1 MSDAAPETL
10 EYAPT
15 EKIEARQLEKLRAL
29 LHFLQADS
37 KNEYYREKL
46 QNISPDEIQSFAEL
60 TKLPF
65 TLKSELVAEQN
76 NFPPYGRNL
85 SYPPNHFVKLH
96 QTSGT
101 TGRPL
106 KVWDTD
112 ESWDWWARCWTQVY
126 GGAGVTRD
134 DRIFIAFS
142 FGPFIGF
149 WAAYEGARKLGALA
163 IPGGGMDTE
172 QRLAAILEHE
182 ATVICCTPSYALHL
196 AEVAGQKGLDL
207 AKSSIRVTIHA
218 GEPGASIPAVRRRIE
233 EAWGAKCYDHA
244 GASEVGAWGF
254 ACAQQNGLHVI
265 EDEFI
270 VEVLDQDS
278 GKQVEPGQIG
288 ELVITNLGRWG
299 YPVIRYRTGDVVK
312 LAGQGCACGRSYQL
326 LEGGVIGRVDNMII
340 VRGIN
345 IYPSSVE
352 AVVREVVESNEF
364 RLIFYRE
371 QGLDEL
377 EVQVELAPNETEK
390 LEELKS
396 LFRQR
401 LALRIPVTAVEVGSL
416 PRFQLKAR
424 RIVDKRPPL
433 S

>member
-1 MSDAAPETL
+1 MTDAAPENLQYTSN
-10 EYAPT
+10 

-29 LHFLQADS
+29 LHFLQIDS
-37 KNEYYREKL
+37 QNEFYREKL
-46 QNISPDEIQSFAEL
+46 KNIQPDEIQSLADL

-65 TLKSELVAEQN
+65 TLKSELVSEQN

-85 SYPPNHFVKLH
+85 SYPPNHFVKIH

-106 KVWDTD
+106 KVLDTD
-112 ESWDWWARCWTQVY
+112 ESWDWWARCWQEVY
-126 GGAGVTRD
+126 RGAGVTRD
-134 DRIFIAFS
+134 DRVFVAFS

-149 WAAYEGARKLGALA
+149 WAAYEGVRKLGALV
-163 IPGGGMDTE
+163 IPGGGMETE
-172 QRLAAILEHE
+172 QRLAAILENK
-182 ATVICCTPSYALHL
+182 ATVLCCTPSYALHL
-196 AEVAGQKGLDL
+196 AEVARNIGIDL
-207 AKSSIRVTIHA
+207 PKSGVRVTIHG
-218 GEPGASIPAVRRRIE
+218 GEPGASIPAVRQRIE
-233 EAWGAKCYDHA
+233 QAWGAKCYDHA

-270 VEVLDQDS
+270 AEVLDQDS
-278 GKQVEPGQIG
+278 GKQVAPGKSG

-312 LAGQGCACGRSYQL
+312 TSLRNCDCGRSYQL
-326 LEGGVIGRVDNMII
+326 LEGGVIGRVDNMVI

-345 IYPSSVE
+345 IYPSSVD
-352 AVVREVVESNEF
+352 AVVREVIESNEY
-364 RLIFYRE
+364 RMIFYRE
-371 QGLDEL
+371 HDMDEL
-377 EVQVELAPNETEK
+377 EIQVELAPNENDK
-390 LEELKS
+390 LEQLKT

-401 LALRIPVTAVEVGSL
+401 LTLRIPVTAVEVGSL